1 MYVSMAWVIL
11 LRQMYSSALWLR
23 ALSPG
28 PNFSDGKGIRV
39 WSLRVVKSKS
49 KAPLCDQLIK
59 GVNPSNYPCPESF
72 AVILAMDVDDMV
84 E

>member
-1 MYVSMAWVIL
+1 MYVSMAWVISL
-11 LRQMYSSALWLR
+11 MQMYSSALWLR

-28 PNFSDGKGIRV
+28 PNLNEGKGIRA
-39 WSLRVVKSKS
+39 WSLRVVKSRS